1 VNRFL
6 QLLVA
11 LVALFTGFWLLY
23 AGYSRGVSLAAKTS
37 TGLAQLKTGIDGKTR
52 IPRHHLQ
59 YAAGFVLIIGSTW
72 WLLKGGGKPKAK
84 RRR

>member
-11 LVALFTGFWLLY
+11 LSVFCAGVWLLY
-23 AGYSRGVSLAAKTS
+23 AGYGRGVSLAGKTS

-52 IPRHHLQ
+52 VPVHHLE
-59 YAAGFVLIIGSTW
+59 YAAGGCLIIGSTW
-72 WLLKGGGKPKAK
+72 WLLKGGK
-84 RRR
+84 RRRRR